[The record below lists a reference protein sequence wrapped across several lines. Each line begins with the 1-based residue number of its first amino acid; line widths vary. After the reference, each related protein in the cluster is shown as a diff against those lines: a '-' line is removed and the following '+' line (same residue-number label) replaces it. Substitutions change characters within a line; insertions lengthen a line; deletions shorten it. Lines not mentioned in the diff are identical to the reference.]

1 MRIIDRYILTEFIK
15 VFFMAMVTLIAF
27 YEMVLFFDTAGY
39 FIKHESSLDE
49 IVRFLLFKI
58 PTAFFHVTP
67 ISTLMAAL
75 LTTVSL
81 ARHSELVAI
90 KAGGVGL
97 LRIAM
102 PMIVAGAVISMLSF
116 VNNEYFVY
124 LSAKEAKRIYYDE
137 IKEQPRKTLFS
148 RDRFWYK
155 ADDGSIW
162 NIGHIDNKANI
173 IKDLSIFYFNDEGN
187 RLTRRV
193 SAKEGQLIADEWL
206 LKDFVERDF
215 SPDGTFEEQSYSAHV
230 LPMEAVPI
238 ADLDKVKLYPEE
250 MNIVEMREYIKDITS
265 KGYDAT
271 KYIVDMYAKIGFPL
285 ISLVITLVA
294 IPMGTRSSRAGG
306 ALIGVG
312 VAAVTA
318 GAFWFLFSMGVAFGA
333 AGRLPPLVAV
343 FGAHFIFASGGLW
356 ALAYGRS

>member
-1 MRIIDRYILTEFIK
+1 MQIIDKYILAEFFRI
-15 VFFMAMVTLIAF
+15 FFLAMITLIVF

-39 FIKHESSLDE
+39 FIKHKSTFDE
-49 IVRFLLFKI
+49 ISRFMLFKI

-67 ISTLMAAL
+67 ISTLMAAV

-81 ARHSELVAI
+81 ARHNEIVAL
-90 KAGGVGL
+90 KTSGVSM
-97 LRIAM
+97 LRIAL
-102 PMIVAGAVISMLSF
+102 PMIVAGGVISVVSF

-137 IKEQPRKTLFS
+137 IKEQPRKSLFS

-162 NIGHIDNKANI
+162 NIGHIGEHATS
-173 IKDLSIFYFNDEGN
+173 IKDLSIFYFDKAG
-187 RLTRRV
+187 TKIVKRV
-193 SAKEGQLIADEWL
+193 NAKEGELMGDEWL
-206 LKDFVERDF
+206 LKGFVERDF
-215 SPDGTFEEQSYSAHV
+215 FADGTFEEHSYSAHV
-230 LPMEAVPI
+230 LPAEAVPS

-250 MNIVEMREYIKDITS
+250 MNLVEMREYVRDIRS

-271 KYIVDMYAKIGFPL
+271 KYVVEMYAKISFPL

-312 VAAVTA
+312 VAVVTA
-318 GAFWFLFSMGVAFGA
+318 GVFWFTFSLALAFGH
-333 AGRLPPLVAV
+333 AGRIPPLVA
-343 FGAHFIFASGGLW
+343 
-356 ALAYGRS
+356 AYGTHFLFGGMGLSALVYGRN